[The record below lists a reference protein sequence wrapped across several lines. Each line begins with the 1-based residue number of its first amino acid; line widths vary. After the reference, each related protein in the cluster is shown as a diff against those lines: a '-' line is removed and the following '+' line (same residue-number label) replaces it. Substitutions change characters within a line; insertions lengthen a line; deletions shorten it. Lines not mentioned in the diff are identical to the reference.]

1 MGPARFRCARAGE
14 HSPTKGGKGEKM
26 EGEKGERG
34 KEKKEEKE
42 RKKEKTNVEKMKN
55 ATGPSFCPSPQWF
68 IQVLYEYT
76 Q

>member
-1 MGPARFRCARAGE
+1 
-14 HSPTKGGKGEKM
+14 M

-55 ATGPSFCPSPQWF
+55 ATGPSFCASPQ
-68 IQVLYEYT
+68 
-76 Q
+76 